1 MTGCFHTTGRWSHST
16 HSNAPLLSG
25 LINCIPNISVHACT
39 MPYSISKAILI
50 SIYLI
55 VDLFR
60 ITVMAMNSINLYI
73 KLTDEENLMV

>member
-1 MTGCFHTTGRWSHST
+1 
-16 HSNAPLLSG
+16 
-25 LINCIPNISVHACT
+25 
-39 MPYSISKAILI
+39 MPYVIIKAILI

-60 ITVMAMNSINLYI
+60 ITIMAMNSINLHI